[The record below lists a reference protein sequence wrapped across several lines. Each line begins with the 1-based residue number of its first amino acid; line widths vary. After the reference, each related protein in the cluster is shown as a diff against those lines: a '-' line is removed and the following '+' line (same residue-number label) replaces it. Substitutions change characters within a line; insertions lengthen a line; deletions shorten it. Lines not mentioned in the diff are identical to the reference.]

1 MPMAVL
7 YTIRPIEDSDF
18 RAYVRLREEALRTD
32 PDAFSSSYDEYQN
45 VSTLNKEQFF
55 QKMIQYPLEFMLGA
69 FAAEGAQLL
78 GMVGFQVPQHFRKR
92 KHKGRLF
99 GMYVS
104 EAFRRQGIAV
114 RLLEAMI
121 RVAKE
126 DAQCEQI
133 LLTVSPP
140 ASPAYQLY
148 RKMGFLQYGVE
159 TQALKTSN
167 GYVDEVLML
176 KYL

>member
-1 MPMAVL
+1 MAVL

-18 RAYVRLREEALRTD
+18 LAYVRLREEALRTD

-55 QKMIQYPLEFMLGA
+55 QKMIQYPWEFMLGA
-69 FAAEGAQLL
+69 FAAEGEQLL

-99 GMYVS
+99 GMYVAD
-104 EAFRRQGIAV
+104 AFRRQGIAV

-140 ASPAYQLY
+140 VSAAYRLY